1 MSVFARN
8 QRHESKNCP
17 FCREKYTKKNG
28 RKLGKQQYQCLSCK
42 RQFSGG
48 TRLNNEALWT
58 EYTQGK
64 QTYKQLA
71 DKYHCSLKTIQRR
84 LDKVSIEYQVKRPK
98 CVNIIM
104 DTTYLGRQFGLMLFM
119 DNTTRTV
126 LHQLQIVTRYLT
138 RRPKNIASIEL
149 RGLTLNLAGLDKST
163 SLSAEITGI

>member
-1 MSVFARN
+1 
-8 QRHESKNCP
+8 
-17 FCREKYTKKNG
+17 
-28 RKLGKQQYQCLSCK
+28 
-42 RQFSGG
+42 
-48 TRLNNEALWT
+48 
-58 EYTQGK
+58 
-64 QTYKQLA
+64 
-71 DKYHCSLKTIQRR
+71 
-84 LDKVSIEYQVKRPK
+84 
-98 CVNIIM
+98 M